1 MPFSKAGLCLLF
13 PEISHLT
20 GLEVRS
26 RQGAGAGRGR
36 QGALDVL
43 HRVPAAPPAVQA
55 PGLTAC
61 ASGAHAGPP
70 AVTAP
75 AGGRLCRLIPILQPE
90 RHLEKQRVHRARSDL
105 SQSHPKGHRTPS
117 SPIRWCGLL
126 IAVITTRASQSAA
139 SKLKDARHRVS
150 SQKDPRRSTDVKRRS
165 ENYFVIRPQDFPL
178 EAISP
183 SRELPPTWCSLVRE
197 AECLLKPCHRKE
209 ALEVL
214 APSSLPREDA

>member
-1 MPFSKAGLCLLF
+1 M
-13 PEISHLT
+13 T

-43 HRVPAAPPAVQA
+43 YRVPAAPPAVQA

-75 AGGRLCRLIPILQPE
+75 AGGWLCCLIPILQPE

-117 SPIRWCGLL
+117 FPILRCGLL
-126 IAVITTRASQSAA
+126 VEVITTHASQSIA
-139 SKLKDARHRVS
+139 SKPEDAHPCIS
-150 SQKDPRRSTDVKRRS
+150 SQMDPRMSTDVMRRS
-165 ENYFVIRPQDFPL
+165 ENYFVIR
-178 EAISP
+178 
-183 SRELPPTWCSLVRE
+183 W
-197 AECLLKPCHRKE
+197 
-209 ALEVL
+209 ALH
-214 APSSLPREDA
+214 PRTAL